1 MSDTPFACPE
11 LLQDSQGQDAAARG
25 ENWTR
30 RCSASAQLEKET
42 GTTSV
47 LRLHLLGC
55 TVRPHRN
62 ALETR
67 YFCTFA

>member
-1 MSDTPFACPE
+1 MSDPPSTCPE
-11 LLQDSQGQDAAARG
+11 PLQDSQGQDAAARG
-25 ENWTR
+25 ENRTR
-30 RCSASAQLEKET
+30 CCSASAQLEKET

-55 TVRPHRN
+55 TARLHRN